1 MAMQRR
7 NKWIGYH
14 TENLWCLAI
23 ATNKRKSHPGGAF
36 LAPRMQGQIKGNL
49 SFGHLLEQLSG
60 HGRLN
65 VGTASG
71 ITAPRSPRKG
81 AEPTNGHSDRSP
93 TCPLKPQCNGPAAL
107 SLGKPPDGLQ
117 ATNSCMAV
125 SSAVRSSGRPPCP
138 GCQKYH
144 CTYGLR
150 AGPNLR
156 ERSSFH
162 AIFMNMTLLPIALR
176 SIGNQS
182 YI

>member
-7 NKWIGYH
+7 NKWMGYH
-14 TENLWCLAI
+14 TDKSWCLAI
-23 ATNKRKSHPGGAF
+23 ATNKREYHPGGAF

-49 SFGHLLEQLSG
+49 PLGHLLEQLSG
-60 HGRLN
+60 HGRLD

-71 ITAPRSPRKG
+71 LTAPRSPRKG
-81 AEPTNGHSDRSP
+81 AEPTNRHSDWSP
-93 TCPLKPQCNGPAAL
+93 TCLLKPQFNGPAAL
-107 SLGKPPDGLQ
+107 SLGKPPHGLQ
-117 ATNSCMAV
+117 ATNSCIAV

-150 AGPNLR
+150 NAGPNLR

-162 AIFMNMTLLPIALR
+162 AVFMNMTLLPIAL
-176 SIGNQS
+176 
-182 YI
+182 